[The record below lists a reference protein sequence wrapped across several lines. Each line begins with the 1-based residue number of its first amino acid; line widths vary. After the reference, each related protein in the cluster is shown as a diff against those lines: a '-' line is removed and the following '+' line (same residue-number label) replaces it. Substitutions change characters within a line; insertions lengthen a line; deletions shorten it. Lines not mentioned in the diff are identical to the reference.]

1 MVYLKEKNFLWSG
14 KKVVSGFFITIA
26 FLMSLVTAQTTLADT
41 DDPTPANGSHYQY
54 NEASYYDKSTSSY
67 YHGVWTDAKDAW
79 NNTGAFTWNEDIDPN
94 CLTFTSSVSE
104 NTGAWADAT
113 GMTWNNVTVDNM
125 GNQTGAKIYLNR
137 YNLKKYGYSKQERT
151 YVAEHEL
158 GHAMGLGHNEEGSES
173 VMNPANRDY
182 PIETCD
188 IDGVNAIY
196 NSQSSL
202 SSSSTVDI
210 EYAKDY
216 SGKNGVDT
224 LKNDAQDILMGTIT
238 NSVPHTSD
246 SEDGNTYTTQTLKI
260 SKSLKGNITGQI
272 DFNQAG
278 SDSIKVENSQLLERG
293 DSVIVMLNKDDAG
306 NYYVIDDGQ
315 GIFLSQLSN
324 NQVNNNLNDLKT
336 DGGPSGFIRV
346 SDQSSY
352 TENTLQ

>member
-1 MVYLKEKNFLWSG
+1 
-14 KKVVSGFFITIA
+14 
-26 FLMSLVTAQTTLADT
+26 
-41 DDPTPANGSHYQY
+41 
-54 NEASYYDKSTSSY
+54 
-67 YHGVWTDAKDAW
+67 
-79 NNTGAFTWNEDIDPN
+79 
-94 CLTFTSSVSE
+94 
-104 NTGAWADAT
+104 
-113 GMTWNNVTVDNM
+113 
-125 GNQTGAKIYLNR
+125 
-137 YNLKKYGYSKQERT
+137 
-151 YVAEHEL
+151 
-158 GHAMGLGHNEEGSES
+158 
-173 VMNPANRDY
+173 
-182 PIETCD
+182 
-188 IDGVNAIY
+188 
-196 NSQSSL
+196 L

-278 SDSIKVENSQLLERG
+278 SDSVKVENSQLLERG